1 MILTL
6 EPSCHFL
13 RLLHSLL
20 TMVVLLLLR
29 VIAFCLCLSRQSQ
42 STAWQGRADIDVS
55 TSKSYCVLL
64 RVFLWI
70 PFSFLTYIF
79 SWPSF
84 LAYITLY
91 MLAVTGLHSLSL
103 IRHFLRTK
111 INTVPSFGFLLE
123 LFESLATWLVW
134 KKNIKPSICF
144 LRILLGACKFLS
156 SQRLRWSRG
165 NVVAFGTQFRGFKP
179 YRSRRIFQ
187 GEKILSTP
195 SFRREVKPFAPCR
208 RFTACKRSLNVT
220 WKSGIFR
227 QNFIGHFSPK

>member
-1 MILTL
+1 LIHCTRVLSCSRNRFFVYEHEPLSLSSYSFISHVFLSSISSSLPQVLCTSWVNYQRILEMILTL

-84 LAYITLY
+84 LAYITSY

-123 LFESLATWLVW
+123 LFESLAT
-134 KKNIKPSICF
+134 
-144 LRILLGACKFLS
+144 
-156 SQRLRWSRG
+156 
-165 NVVAFGTQFRGFKP
+165 
-179 YRSRRIFQ
+179 
-187 GEKILSTP
+187 
-195 SFRREVKPFAPCR
+195 
-208 RFTACKRSLNVT
+208 
-220 WKSGIFR
+220 
-227 QNFIGHFSPK
+227 